1 MSIHPDLRGVLP
13 SRVVSNPDL
22 SPFTPRSCRVLER
35 RQEAGDVVT
44 LVLEPPSPTSSWEP
58 GQFNMLTAYGVGEV
72 AISISS
78 APKSRSGLVHT
89 VRDVGAIT
97 HALCAAKEGS
107 LIGVRG
113 AFGIG
118 WGLDDVDDS
127 DVIVVAGG
135 IGLAPLRGA
144 IEMLVERLG
153 RGGGRLFV
161 AVGARQPDQLI
172 FSDDLRTWREAGA
185 AIEITVDL
193 ADTGWRGHVG
203 LVTDR
208 LRALDF
214 DPDHSIAMICGPE
227 IMMRFVAR
235 DLLERGL
242 DASKIRVSLE
252 RNMQCGIA
260 LCGHCQLGPL
270 LLCRDGPVVPYD
282 RVADLMTERER

>member
-1 MSIHPDLRGVLP
+1 MSVQPDLQSTP
-13 SRVVSNPDL
+13 SNHIETVSEL
-22 SPFTPRSCRVLER
+22 STFTPQACRVLER

-44 LVLEPPSPTSSWEP
+44 LVLEAPTMTLSWQP

-78 APKSRSGLVHT
+78 SPTSHKEIVHT
-89 VRDVGAIT
+89 VRDVGAVT
-97 HALCAAKEGS
+97 HALCSSKEGS
-107 LIGVRG
+107 LVGVRG

-118 WGLDDVDDS
+118 WALDDVGDS

-144 IEMLVERLG
+144 IEVLVDRLA
-153 RGGGRLFV
+153 RKNGRLFI
-161 AVGARQPDQLI
+161 AVGARQPDQVI
-172 FSDDLRTWREAGA
+172 FSDDLRAWSEAGA
-185 AIEITVDL
+185 SIELTVDV
-193 ADTGWRGHVG
+193 ADPTWQGHVG

-214 DPDHSIAMICGPE
+214 DPRHSIALICGPE

-235 DLLERGL
+235 DLTERGL
-242 DASKIRVSLE
+242 DASNIRVSLE
-252 RNMQCGIA
+252 RNMQCGVA

-270 LLCRDGPVVPYD
+270 LLCRDGPVVSYD
-282 RVADLMTERER
+282 RVAGLMTERER